1 MIYAKNIF
9 SRVGAVLFIVA
20 VTMGLSAV
28 TAVTT
33 YAQDATARQQT
44 ASVPTPTPMNV
55 DPGYRLGT
63 GDTVHITVFGESD
76 LSGDYPIDGTG
87 TIRMPLIG
95 QVKAAGLTIPALEN
109 SIQTKLAA
117 GYLHDPKISAVVTNY
132 RPFYIIGEV
141 NKPGEYPYASGM
153 NVLTAVA
160 LAGGFTYRADD
171 TDVDIRHKGSTKEIS
186 VPADPSSKIEPGDI
200 ITVSERFF

>member
-1 MIYAKNIF
+1 MICLKSVFEFA
-9 SRVGAVLFIVA
+9 RVFLLIAA
-20 VTMGLSAV
+20 VTMGLSAI
-28 TAVTT
+28 TT
-33 YAQDATARQQT
+33 GMAYAGNATARQQT
-44 ASVPTPTPMNV
+44 ASVPPPMTA

-63 GDTVHITVFGESD
+63 GDTVHVTVFGETD

-87 TIRMPLIG
+87 IMRMPLIG
-95 QVKAAGLTIPALEN
+95 QVRAAGLTISALEN
-109 SIQTKLAA
+109 TIQTKLSA
-117 GYLHDPKISAVVTNY
+117 GYLRDPKISAEVTSY

>member
-1 MIYAKNIF
+1 MSYINNVLGRVGVLLVAMAVVSSFVAIAATAAYAASATSQPAVGAAP
-9 SRVGAVLFIVA
+9 SRV
-20 VTMGLSAV
+20 
-28 TAVTT
+28 TA
-33 YAQDATARQQT
+33 
-44 ASVPTPTPMNV
+44 

-63 GDTVHITVFGESD
+63 GDTVHITVFGETD
-76 LSGDYPIDGTG
+76 LTGDYSIDGTG
-87 TIRMPLIG
+87 DMRMPLIG
-95 QVKAAGLTIPALEN
+95 QIRAAGLTIPDLEN
-109 SIQTKLAA
+109 AIQAKLAS
-117 GYLHDPKISAVVTNY
+117 GYLRDPKISAVVTNY

-186 VPADPSSKIEPGDI
+186 VPADQTSKIEPGDI

>member
-1 MIYAKNIF
+1 MSYINNVLSRAGVLLVAMAVVSSFVAIAATAAYAASATSQATVGAAP
-9 SRVGAVLFIVA
+9 SRV
-20 VTMGLSAV
+20 
-28 TAVTT
+28 TA
-33 YAQDATARQQT
+33 
-44 ASVPTPTPMNV
+44 

-63 GDTVHITVFGESD
+63 GDTVHITVFGETD
-76 LSGDYPIDGTG
+76 LTGDYSIDGTG
-87 TIRMPLIG
+87 DMRMPLIG
-95 QVKAAGLTIPALEN
+95 QIKAAGLTIPDLEN
-109 SIQTKLAA
+109 AIQAKLAS
-117 GYLHDPKISAVVTNY
+117 GYLRDPKISAVVTNY

-171 TDVDIRHKGSTKEIS
+171 SDVDIRHKGSTKEIS
-186 VPADPSSKIEPGDI
+186 VPADQTSKIEPGDI